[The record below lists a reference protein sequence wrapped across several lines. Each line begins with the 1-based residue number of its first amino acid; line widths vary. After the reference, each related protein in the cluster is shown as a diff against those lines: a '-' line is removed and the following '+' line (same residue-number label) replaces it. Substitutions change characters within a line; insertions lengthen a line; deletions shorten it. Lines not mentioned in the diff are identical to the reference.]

1 MNNLKNTF
9 WSSGRCFFYKYKV
22 EHCFQADFCNEF
34 FMYDYKE
41 CKDFCGDFKFI
52 LRKSC
57 GFCEV
62 KKRCS
67 SLYLCF

>member
-1 MNNLKNTF
+1 MVD
-9 WSSGRCFFYKYKV
+9 FY
-22 EHCFQADFCNEF
+22 NEF
-34 FMYDYKE
+34 FMYDQKE

-57 GFCEV
+57 VFCEV